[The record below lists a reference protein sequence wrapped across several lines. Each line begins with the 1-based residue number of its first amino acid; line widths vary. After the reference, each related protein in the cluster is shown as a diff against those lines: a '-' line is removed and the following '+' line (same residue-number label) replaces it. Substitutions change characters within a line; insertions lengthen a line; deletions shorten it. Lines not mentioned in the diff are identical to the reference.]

1 MALTIEGLLFA
12 GALFA
17 LRVIN
22 YAVGTVRLVFITR
35 SRRIFAAALAFV
47 EALIFAVVMASV
59 VADLRNV
66 LNLMAYCFGAAVG
79 SYVGM
84 VIEARLV
91 TSYST
96 VQIITKQY
104 GAQIAALLR
113 DKGYGVT
120 ETTGRGRD
128 GEVNILR
135 TSINNRQVSDV
146 LGAVAQVD
154 PQAFIEVE
162 AASTLQRGWVPGMPH
177 RSYRP

>member
-1 MALTIEGLLFA
+1 MILTIEGLLFA
-12 GALFA
+12 GMMFA

-35 SRRIFAAALAFV
+35 GKRVFAAALAFV

-59 VADLRNV
+59 VADLQNV
-66 LNLMAYCFGAAVG
+66 LNLMAYCMGAAVG
-79 SYVGM
+79 SYTGM

-104 GAQIAALLR
+104 GAQIAQLLR
-113 DKGYGVT
+113 EKGYGVT

-128 GEVNILR
+128 GEVSILR
-135 TSINNRQVSDV
+135 TSLNNRHVSDV
-146 LGAVAQVD
+146 LTAVTQVD
-154 PQAFIEVE
+154 PKAFVEVE
-162 AASTLQRGWVPGMPH
+162 AASTIQRGWVPGMPH